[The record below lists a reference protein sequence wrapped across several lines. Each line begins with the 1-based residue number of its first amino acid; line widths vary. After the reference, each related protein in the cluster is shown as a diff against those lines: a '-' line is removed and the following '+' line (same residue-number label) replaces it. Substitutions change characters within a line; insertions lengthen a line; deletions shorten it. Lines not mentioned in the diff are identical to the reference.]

1 MKSIVEKLNL
11 TKYQQLVILN
21 RPQGEYLSEF
31 ASGAQQLP
39 SEPVELIFAFVKTM
53 AEFQEIV
60 SMVIEGQHLVEN
72 GLLYVAYP
80 KKGNKMYPTFVHR
93 DEIFPTLQV
102 NEADGYIKGSTLK
115 FNRMVSLD
123 ETFTVV
129 GMKNVLKKPAK
140 NQTSSA
146 VGDYVQYLPEI
157 EALVQTE
164 PAAAATFAA
173 LTPGY
178 QKEWARYVFSAKR
191 AETRKKRQTEMLVIL
206 KEGYKTKALYQQ
218 RKK

>member
-31 ASGAQQLP
+31 ASAAQQLP

-93 DEIFPTLQV
+93 DE
-102 NEADGYIKGSTLK
+102 
-115 FNRMVSLD
+115 
-123 ETFTVV
+123 TFTVV
-129 GMKNVLKKPAK
+129 GMKNVLKKLAK

>member
-1 MKSIVEKLNL
+1 MD
-11 TKYQQLVILN
+11 
-21 RPQGEYLSEF
+21 
-31 ASGAQQLP
+31 
-39 SEPVELIFAFVKTM
+39 
-53 AEFQEIV
+53 
-60 SMVIEGQHLVEN
+60 
-72 GLLYVAYP
+72 

>member
-11 TKYQQLVILN
+11 TKYQQPVILN
-21 RPQGEYLSEF
+21 RPQAEYLSEF
-31 ASGAQQLP
+31 ASAAQQLP
-39 SEPVELIFAFVKTM
+39 SEPVELIFTFVKTM

-80 KKGNKMYPTFVHR
+80 KKGNKIYPTFVHR

-129 GMKNVLKKPAK
+129 GMKNVLKKQRRIRPVLLLGIMF
-140 NQTSSA
+140 N
-146 VGDYVQYLPEI
+146 I
-157 EALVQTE
+157 
-164 PAAAATFAA
+164 
-173 LTPGY
+173 Y
-178 QKEWARYVFSAKR
+178 QKLKR
-191 AETRKKRQTEMLVIL
+191 W
-206 KEGYKTKALYQQ
+206 YKQNQLLQ
-218 RKK
+218 RHSLH

>member
-11 TKYQQLVILN
+11 TKYQQLVTLN

-31 ASGAQQLP
+31 ASAAQQLP

-146 VGDYVQYLPEI
+146 VGL
-157 EALVQTE
+157 LQTE

-191 AETRKKRQTEMLVIL
+191 AETRKKRQTEMLAIL

>member
-1 MKSIVEKLNL
+1 
-11 TKYQQLVILN
+11 
-21 RPQGEYLSEF
+21 
-31 ASGAQQLP
+31 
-39 SEPVELIFAFVKTM
+39 
-53 AEFQEIV
+53 
-60 SMVIEGQHLVEN
+60 
-72 GLLYVAYP
+72 
-80 KKGNKMYPTFVHR
+80 MYPTFVHR

-129 GMKNVLKKPAK
+129 GMKNVLKKLAK

-178 QKEWARYVFSAKR
+178 QKEARYVFKKR

>member
-31 ASGAQQLP
+31 ASAAQQLP

-129 GMKNVLKKPAK
+129 GM
-140 NQTSSA
+140 SSA

>member
-11 TKYQQLVILN
+11 TKYQQLVTLN

-31 ASGAQQLP
+31 ASAAQQLP

-157 EALVQTE
+157 EALLQTE

-191 AETRKKRQTEMLVIL
+191 AETRKKQLQHTSKQSNQNGELLIS
-206 KEGYKTKALYQQ
+206 KY
-218 RKK
+218 

>member
-1 MKSIVEKLNL
+1 
-11 TKYQQLVILN
+11 
-21 RPQGEYLSEF
+21 
-31 ASGAQQLP
+31 
-39 SEPVELIFAFVKTM
+39 
-53 AEFQEIV
+53 
-60 SMVIEGQHLVEN
+60 
-72 GLLYVAYP
+72 
-80 KKGNKMYPTFVHR
+80 
-93 DEIFPTLQV
+93 
-102 NEADGYIKGSTLK
+102 
-115 FNRMVSLD
+115 
-123 ETFTVV
+123 
-129 GMKNVLKKPAK
+129 

-164 PAAAATFAA
+164 PGVNAATFAA

>member
-31 ASGAQQLP
+31 ASAAQQLP

-60 SMVIEGQHLVEN
+60 SMVIEGQ
-72 GLLYVAYP
+72 
-80 KKGNKMYPTFVHR
+80 PTFVHR

-129 GMKNVLKKPAK
+129 GMKNVLKKLAK

>member
-1 MKSIVEKLNL
+1 
-11 TKYQQLVILN
+11 
-21 RPQGEYLSEF
+21 
-31 ASGAQQLP
+31 
-39 SEPVELIFAFVKTM
+39 
-53 AEFQEIV
+53 
-60 SMVIEGQHLVEN
+60 
-72 GLLYVAYP
+72 
-80 KKGNKMYPTFVHR
+80 
-93 DEIFPTLQV
+93 
-102 NEADGYIKGSTLK
+102 
-115 FNRMVSLD
+115 MVSLD

-157 EALVQTE
+157 EALLQTE

-191 AETRKKRQTEMLVIL
+191 AETRKKRQTEMLAIL